1 MHVIPFHVHSL
12 KRNVNPHNT
21 LYVNIT
27 CKEQKKMDGKR
38 EKFMIEAA
46 SLEDERE
53 MRKGDDRV
61 TYL

>member
-1 MHVIPFHVHSL
+1 
-12 KRNVNPHNT
+12 
-21 LYVNIT
+21 
-27 CKEQKKMDGKR
+27 MDGKR

-46 SLEDERE
+46 SLEDKRE

>member
-1 MHVIPFHVHSL
+1 MHEIPFYLHPL
-12 KRNVNPHNT
+12 KKK
-21 LYVNIT
+21 
-27 CKEQKKMDGKR
+27 CKSTQKMDDKR

-53 MRKGDDRV
+53 MRKGDDGV